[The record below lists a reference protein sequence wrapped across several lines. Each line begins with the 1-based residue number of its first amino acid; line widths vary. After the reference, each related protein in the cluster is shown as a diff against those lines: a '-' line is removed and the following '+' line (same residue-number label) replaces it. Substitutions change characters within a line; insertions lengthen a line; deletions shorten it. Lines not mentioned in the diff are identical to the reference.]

1 MKEQFDKKLAEKI
14 EASFSNHEEPFDPKQ
29 WEKFSDAYFKP
40 KKKAW
45 LIYWPFITAGVA
57 ASLLFFFFY
66 FPKQEEIGQKV
77 KSITDAVVK
86 EKLPSFRKEKQN
98 VDPENNIATRAKVEE
113 NKEQSEA
120 PTSTTSKLIGQ
131 KNKNVDR
138 NQIPVV
144 TKQEES
150 LIPSMIE
157 DISSTWDEFQAAI

>member
-45 LIYWPFITAGVA
+45 MIYWPFVTAGVA
-57 ASLLFFFFY
+57 ASLLFFFLY

-86 EKLPSFRKEKQN
+86 KNYLL
-98 VDPENNIATRAKVEE
+98 
-113 NKEQSEA
+113 SERR
-120 PTSTTSKLIGQ
+120 TEYC
-131 KNKNVDR
+131 VW
-138 NQIPVV
+138 
-144 TKQEES
+144 E
-150 LIPSMIE
+150 
-157 DISSTWDEFQAAI
+157 